1 MTHEVNTVP
10 CGVKLMI
17 LLAVVVPAKVLGTL
31 PEMSESSSSAML
43 TSVSS
48 ERAPAGNSIA
58 ILLPPIDGKSLSILV
73 LAFLGIV

>member
-1 MTHEVNTVP
+1 VTHEVKTVP

-17 LLAVVVPAKVLGTL
+17 LLALVVPVKALGKL
-31 PEMSESSSSAML
+31 PEISESSSSAML

-58 ILLPPIDGKSLSILV
+58 ILFPPIDGKSLSILV
-73 LAFLGIV
+73 LAFFGIV

>member
-1 MTHEVNTVP
+1 MTHEVKTVP
-10 CGVKLMI
+10 GGVKLMI
-17 LLAVVVPAKVLGTL
+17 LLAVVVPVKVPGTL